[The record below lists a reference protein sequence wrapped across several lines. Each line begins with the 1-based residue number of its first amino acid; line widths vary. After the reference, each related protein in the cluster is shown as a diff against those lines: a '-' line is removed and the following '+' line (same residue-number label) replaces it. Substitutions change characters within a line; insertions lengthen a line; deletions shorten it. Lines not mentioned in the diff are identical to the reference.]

1 MIMVHS
7 PHASILVAYSGLGN
21 FLSSLYRPQGR
32 PMTAAIASMGSLQH
46 NIPGLYKVV
55 NCQIVCNIP
64 PNHIWQCI
72 FSYVKS
78 RTQTCPLSSSPILSH
93 GDEYFSPYY
102 IETWRRAYTSVN
114 QIVINFGERLD
125 VPLMPSHSLNWY
137 WLTVTWTVMNYGN
150 SDW

>member
-1 MIMVHS
+1 
-7 PHASILVAYSGLGN
+7 
-21 FLSSLYRPQGR
+21 
-32 PMTAAIASMGSLQH
+32 MTAAIALMGSLQH

-72 FSYVKS
+72 FFSFVKS

-93 GDEYFSPYY
+93 ADEYFSPYY

-114 QIVINFGERLD
+114 QIVINFGERLG
-125 VPLMPSHSLNWY
+125 VPLMPSHSLNWH

-150 SDW
+150 SDWYRNFSLKKIANTLTNGRIFLVQVSMY